1 MVFEDRKYVV
11 ILYSDIDKVDFT
23 QVMETSADTV
33 RCSVDGTLTFVK
45 YEGEIPSSVAA
56 LANKSQEFT
65 HEQFLVILSGPEWTS
80 PMEDIQ

>member
-1 MVFEDRKYVV
+1 MEFNDRRYVV
-11 ILYSDIDKVDFT
+11 IPYNDIDQIDFT

-45 YEGEIPSSVAA
+45 YEGEIPSSVAT

-65 HEQFLVILSGPEWTS
+65 HAEFLNVLSGPDWTA
-80 PMEDIQ
+80 PMEEM